1 LQESGKKLLEESFGN
16 VFENDAED
24 PEHIY
29 TGQGYDKLA
38 TFEVI

>member
-1 LQESGKKLLEESFGN
+1 LKESGKKLLNESFGN

-29 TGQGYDKLA
+29 TGLGNDKLA
-38 TFEVI
+38 KYEVI